1 MITIAAAV
9 REVVAGSSYA
19 QTGIMNGTLNFSA
32 YADLIHGDVEVFAKK
47 HVEQGAIIAAL
58 SRLSKEYKAQK
69 QVIRPINAKSIAI
82 TSNLFEVTVV
92 KDNHVA
98 GRIAELYSSGK
109 IAQTDFYTI
118 TQGIAE
124 ISIIGASHLE
134 PLILAAVQPLAPK
147 LLKRNLAALTIHHDD
162 DYIIKRR

>member
-1 MITIAAAV
+1 M
-9 REVVAGSSYA
+9 
-19 QTGIMNGTLNFSA
+19 
-32 YADLIHGDVEVFAKK
+32 
-47 HVEQGAIIAAL
+47 
-58 SRLSKEYKAQK
+58 
-69 QVIRPINAKSIAI
+69 
-82 TSNLFEVTVV
+82 V

-162 DYIIKRR
+162 DYINQPNMYYSIVDRLAVRRINIVELVSTFTESTFILEEDDVDIAFNALRKISTHK